1 MAAGDITISNLD
13 LAAEAARPA
22 TVLFADV
29 SESTKLYET
38 AGDAIAQA
46 AIGKCIEAMKRAA
59 EATGGRV
66 VKTIGDEV
74 MAIFRMPDAAAAA
87 AAEMQGTVDLMP
99 IVAGTKLALRIGF
112 HGGPVIQKD
121 NDVFGDTVNLAARLV
136 ATAVKG
142 QIITSSETAKLLG
155 PMIRSSMRELYNI
168 QVKGKA
174 GEVGLCEMVWR
185 RDDEDTTVFASGR
198 MKARSKNSVL
208 RLKYHD
214 KQITRRRDIES
225 LDIGRDA
232 DCGLAITDN
241 MASRRHCTIERR
253 QDKWVLK
260 DHSTNGTYVTLEG
273 DTEQLLQ
280 REELTL
286 RKHGWIACGQTRAG
300 TQEVVEFFVE

>member
-13 LAAEAARPA
+13 RAAEAARPA

-99 IVAGTKLALRIGF
+99 IVAGTKLAPRLGF

-121 NDVFGDTVNLAARLV
+121 NAGLGRTANRAAALG
-136 ATAVKG
+136 ATAGKG
-142 QIITSSETAKLLG
+142 QLIPSPQPPKLPR
-155 PMIRSSMRELYNI
+155 PMI
-168 QVKGKA
+168 
-174 GEVGLCEMVWR
+174 
-185 RDDEDTTVFASGR
+185 
-198 MKARSKNSVL
+198 
-208 RLKYHD
+208 H
-214 KQITRRRDIES
+214 
-225 LDIGRDA
+225 
-232 DCGLAITDN
+232 
-241 MASRRHCTIERR
+241 
-253 QDKWVLK
+253 
-260 DHSTNGTYVTLEG
+260 
-273 DTEQLLQ
+273 
-280 REELTL
+280 
-286 RKHGWIACGQTRAG
+286 
-300 TQEVVEFFVE
+300 